1 MQSLGMDNNWAAE
14 NLQTIRTIMERSA
27 VYRRALAPIMIL
39 AGSIGTI
46 AALAGHFL
54 KIESSRTFAIYWMSV
69 AVVAIV
75 AVLLLVRRQALKDAE
90 PFWSSPTRRV
100 TSALMPPLFIGLF
113 LGGLVV
119 VKFSDDGSEVGF
131 FLSIT
136 WTLLYGCALHSA
148 GFSMPRGIKIFGWC
162 FILAGCSVIGALSSG
177 VTAMVDWVPA
187 HFLMGFFFGVAHL
200 AYGAYLYF
208 TEPRKTE
215 A

>member
-1 MQSLGMDNNWAAE
+1 MENNWAAE

-27 VYRRALAPIMIL
+27 LYRRALAPIMIL
-39 AGSIGTI
+39 AGTIGT
-46 AALAGHFL
+46 LAGLAGYFL
-54 KIESSRTFAIYWMSV
+54 KLDSARSFPIYWMSV

-75 AVLLLVRRQALKDAE
+75 GALLLVRRQALKDAE

-113 LGGLVV
+113 FGVGAIVL
-119 VKFSDDGSEVGF
+119 FADDGAEVR
-131 FLSIT
+131 SILAIV
-136 WTLLYGCALHSA
+136 WVLIYGCALHSA
-148 GFSMPRGIKIFGWC
+148 GFSMPRGIKLFGWG
-162 FILAGCSVIGALSSG
+162 FIIGGCSLLALFFSDVLPMINS
-177 VTAMVDWVPA
+177 VPP
-187 HFLMGFFFGVAHL
+187 HLLMGFFFGVTHL

>member
-1 MQSLGMDNNWAAE
+1 MDKNWAAE

-27 VYRRALAPIMIL
+27 LYRRALAPIMIL
-39 AGSIGTI
+39 AGTIGTL
-46 AALAGHFL
+46 AAFAGYFL
-54 KIESSRTFAIYWMSV
+54 NIESARAFTIYWMSV

-75 AVLLLVRRQALKDAE
+75 GVLLLVRRQALKDAE
-90 PFWSSPTRRV
+90 PFWSSPARRV

-113 LGGLVV
+113 FGVMAIVMFEEEGT
-119 VKFSDDGSEVGF
+119 EVGF
-131 FLSIT
+131 VLSII
-136 WTLLYGCALHSA
+136 WILFYGCALHSA
-148 GFSMPRGIKIFGWC
+148 GFSMPRGIKLFGWC
-162 FILAGCSVIGALSSG
+162 FIISGCSLLAVLVSNVLPLIDSIS
-177 VTAMVDWVPA
+177 A

>member
-1 MQSLGMDNNWAAE
+1 MDNNWAAE

-39 AGSIGTI
+39 AGSIGTL
-46 AALAGHFL
+46 AALAGNFL
-54 KIESSRTFAIYWMSV
+54 RIESARAFAIYWMSV
-69 AVVAIV
+69 AVVAMLG
-75 AVLLLVRRQALKDAE
+75 ALLLVRRQALKDAE

-100 TSALMPPLFIGLF
+100 TSALLPPLFIGLF
-113 LGGLVV
+113 CGGLVI
-119 VKFSDDGSEVGF
+119 VKFGDNGSEAGF
-131 FLSIT
+131 FLSMT

-162 FILAGCSVIGALSSG
+162 FILAGCLVVGALSSG
-177 VTAMVDWVPA
+177 ITALVDQISA